1 MTIASLCVLWR
12 LNKKNHLSKK
22 RNLAK
27 KWNGVVMNVPFLHF
41 FSLCSFINFLYFLLS
56 PGAVKGVECIVI
68 PAISWLNN
76 PPSLLQFVEVRT
88 SLTVLSTFFY
98 NLSSGG
104 EGKGSSGKQVKNI
117 LSLFAHSKYES
128 KNPLKWFVSVSK
140 WQLIRSS
147 NNLSPWVD
155 SLDSVASFLQYCWLI
170 ELQIW
175 KI

>member
-1 MTIASLCVLWR
+1 M
-12 LNKKNHLSKK
+12 K
-22 RNLAK
+22 RCSDECSIS
-27 KWNGVVMNVPFLHF
+27 PFF
-41 FSLCSFINFLYFLLS
+41 FSLQFHKFSLFSSFSWRSERSGVHCNSCHFL
-56 PGAVKGVECIVI
+56 VEQ
-68 PAISWLNN
+68 P